1 MPKKIRHGNQRHQ
14 TIHGLVCPGQPNL
27 SAASSIVSQT
37 KRTYVVGGVILS
49 KNRVEKN
56 IEEVGALELSLSNKV
71 YLSLASN
78 TILSESEHDVMQK
91 MIQGSVKN
99 KV

>member
-1 MPKKIRHGNQRHQ
+1 MDAFP
-14 TIHGLVCPGQPNL
+14 
-27 SAASSIVSQT
+27 QT

-56 IEEVGALELSLSNKV
+56 IEEVGVLELSLSNKV
-71 YLSLASN
+71 YLSLARH
-78 TILSESEHDVMQK
+78 TILSESEHDAIQK
-91 MIQGSVKN
+91 MVQGSVKN

>member
-1 MPKKIRHGNQRHQ
+1 M
-14 TIHGLVCPGQPNL
+14 
-27 SAASSIVSQT
+27 
-37 KRTYVVGGVILS
+37 
-49 KNRVEKN
+49 EKN

-71 YLSLASN
+71 YLSLARH